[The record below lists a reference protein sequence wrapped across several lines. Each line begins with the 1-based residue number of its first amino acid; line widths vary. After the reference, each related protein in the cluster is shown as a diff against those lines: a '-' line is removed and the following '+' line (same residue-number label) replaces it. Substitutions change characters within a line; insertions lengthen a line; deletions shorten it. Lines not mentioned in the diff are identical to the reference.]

1 MEKLE
6 RKIPPVVVFIILIV
20 IINRVSHEFT
30 ALTLPLPLNALV
42 FAACFIL
49 SGVIGVAGVFQFHRA
64 NTTIH
69 PVKVEDAS
77 TVVQTGIFA
86 YTRNPM
92 YLALFL
98 LLVGYAYWHQNV
110 LAIAL
115 AFTFIPYMTR
125 FQIKPE
131 ERALE
136 KLFGEEYRQYKQR
149 VRRWI

>member
-1 MEKLE
+1 MKKLE
-6 RKIPPVVVFIILIV
+6 RKIPPAVVFIILIV

-30 ALTLPLPLNALV
+30 SLTLALPLNALV
-42 FAACFIL
+42 FAVCFIL
-49 SGVIGVAGVFQFHRA
+49 AGFVGVAGVYEFHRA

-92 YLALFL
+92 YLGLFL
-98 LLVGYAYWHQNV
+98 LLFGYAYWHQNV
-110 LAIAL
+110 LAIVF

-125 FQIKPE
+125 FQITPE

-136 KLFGEEYRQYKQR
+136 KLFGEQYRQYKQR